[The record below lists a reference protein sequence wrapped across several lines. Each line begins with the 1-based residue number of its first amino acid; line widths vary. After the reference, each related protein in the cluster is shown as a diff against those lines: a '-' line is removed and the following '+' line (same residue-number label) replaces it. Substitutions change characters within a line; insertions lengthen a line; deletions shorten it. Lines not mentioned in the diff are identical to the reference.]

1 MISLWYGLL
10 KEEVGI
16 PEVKPP
22 GSSKKELLKDVDFS
36 VIDHHAL
43 KVYNIKV
50 NFFIDINVTS
60 D

>member
-1 MISLWYGLL
+1 M
-10 KEEVGI
+10 GI

-43 KVYNIKV
+43 KVYTVKV
-50 NFFIDINVTS
+50 NLFIDINVTS
-60 D
+60 DSFISQIKA

>member
-1 MISLWYGLL
+1 M
-10 KEEVGI
+10 GI

-43 KVYNIKV
+43 KVHVYTVKV
-50 NFFIDINVTS
+50 NLFIDINVTS
-60 D
+60 DSFISQIKA